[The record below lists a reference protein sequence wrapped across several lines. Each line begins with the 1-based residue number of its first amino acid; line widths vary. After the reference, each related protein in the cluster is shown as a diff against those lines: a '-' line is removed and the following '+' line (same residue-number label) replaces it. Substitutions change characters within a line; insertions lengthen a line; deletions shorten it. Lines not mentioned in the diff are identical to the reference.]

1 MSETNQLAAVKPQTH
16 DTALSQRQVLV
27 IVAALMLVMLL
38 ASLDQTIMSTAL
50 PTIVGE
56 FGGLEHLSWIVTSY
70 MLATAVVTPLYGKLG
85 DLFGRKL
92 VLQGAIVLF
101 LLGSVLCGFSQ
112 SMGQLI
118 AFRAVQG
125 LGGGGLIVTSMAA
138 VGDIISPRE
147 RGRYQGYFGAVFGV
161 STVIG
166 PLIGGFF
173 VEHLNWRWI
182 FYINLPL
189 GLVALAAIGL
199 VFSTPVEHKSPRID
213 YGGAMLLAITLISTI
228 ILASLGG
235 HTLPWTSAGGVALAV
250 LAIVGLAGFI
260 AVERRAAEPILPLSL
275 FANRTF
281 VVAAAVSFIVGVSM
295 FGSITYMPVY
305 LQVVKGVSPSVAGM
319 QLTPMMGGML
329 FTSILSGQIISRI
342 GRYRI
347 FPITGTAVM
356 AIGLGLLS
364 TLDVNTPNW
373 ITSSYMLVLGLGLG
387 MVMQVL
393 VLAVQNAVDYQNL
406 GVATSG
412 ATLFRLIGGSIGV
425 AAFGAIFS
433 AGLLSGLAENWPAG
447 IELPVSA
454 DPAAVAY
461 LPDALRA
468 IYLEAF
474 ASALYPV
481 FLIAAIV
488 ALFAFA
494 LTWLMQEV
502 PLRTVTGRA
511 KNIGNSFAMP
521 RDANSLEE
529 LEMIVSQVSD
539 SEHRWEMLEE
549 IACKIE
555 HNFAPD
561 EIWLLLQIGSGDE
574 SLQITALAAK
584 GTTTPEMVKAIA
596 SRLAKRGLAEISV
609 SGVIDATTKGR
620 GMYERIVTDFRA
632 LLAKAVERWSPEE
645 HEEVRRMLTEFARRL
660 VVELPKMLKQ
670 VEAES

>member
-1 MSETNQLAAVKPQTH
+1 MSQTDQLTTIKPQAY
-16 DTALSQRQVLV
+16 DSVLSQRRVMV
-27 IVAALMLVMLL
+27 IIAALMLVMLL

-50 PTIVGE
+50 PTIVVE
-56 FGGLEHLSWIVTSY
+56 FGGIEHLSWIVTAY

-101 LLGSVLCGFSQ
+101 LVGSVLCGLSQ

-118 AFRAVQG
+118 AFRAIQG

-138 VGDIISPRE
+138 VGDIISPRD

-173 VEHLNWRWI
+173 VEHLSWRWI

-213 YGGAMLLAITLISTI
+213 YGGAALLAITLTSTI
-228 ILASLGG
+228 LLASLGG
-235 HTLPWTSAGGVALAV
+235 HTLPWTSAASVTLAL
-250 LAIVGLAGFI
+250 LAGVGLAGFI

-305 LQVVKGVSPSVAGM
+305 LQVVKGVSPSLAGM

-329 FTSILSGQIISRI
+329 FTSIISGQIISRV

-347 FPITGTAVM
+347 FPIAGTALM

-364 TLDVNTPNW
+364 TIGVDTSNW
-373 ITSSYMLVLGLGLG
+373 LTSSYMLVLGLGLG

-393 VLAVQNAVDYQNL
+393 VLAVQNAVDYQYL

-433 AGLLSGLAENWPAG
+433 AGLLSGLAETWPAG
-447 IELPVSA
+447 IELPVST
-454 DPAAVAY
+454 DPAAVAN
-461 LPDALRA
+461 LPDNLRA
-468 IYLEAF
+468 LYLEAF
-474 ASALYPV
+474 AAALYPV

-488 ALFAFA
+488 ALCAFA

-511 KNIGNSFAMP
+511 DSLGNSFAMP
-521 RDANSLEE
+521 RDAKSLEE
-529 LEMIVSQVSD
+529 LQTIVSQVGNSR
-539 SEHRWEMLEE
+539 HRWEMLEE
-549 IACKIE
+549 IASRIE
-555 HNFAPD
+555 HDFAPD
-561 EIWLLLQIGSGDE
+561 EIWLLLQIGRDDE
-574 SLQITALAAK
+574 SLQIDALAAK
-584 GTTTPEMVKAIA
+584 GNTTPKMIEAIA
-596 SRLAKRGLAEISV
+596 LRLAKRSLADISV
-609 SGVIDATTKGR
+609 SGVIDATSKGR
-620 GMYERIVTDFRA
+620 KMYVRIVTDFRA

-645 HEEVRRMLTEFARRL
+645 HEEVRRMLTEFARQL
-660 VVELPKMLKQ
+660 VVELPRPLL
-670 VEAES
+670 